1 MKGWVQVYGKTER
14 FPIHDPGVNFLLTC
28 KLVSRA
34 SPPAFPL
41 TFRLPNGI
49 ISLCV
54 FGRFPAVEFFENRG
68 AFLVIHLLIR
78 ACLKD
83 GDPNSPAVRR
93 RCGTV
98 AGGVGIG
105 LNALLFLGK
114 VIAGLATASVAMIAD
129 GVNNLSD
136 AASSVVTL
144 IGFRLAGQE
153 ADAEHPFG
161 HGRMEYVTGLIVA
174 LAILLMGVEVGKSAV
189 DALLHPQPVQ
199 ASALSLAILAA
210 AIAVKLWMF
219 FFNRALGRAIGSQ
232 AMEATAADSLSDVAS
247 TSVVLLSAL
256 LSGRVNFP
264 IDGLAGL
271 AVALLILKTG
281 WEAARETLD
290 PLLGRPMDPELAQ
303 DIDKLV
309 MSHNNI
315 LGIHDLV
322 YHDYG
327 PGRAMMSFHAEVPA
341 DGDFL
346 AIHDLIDHIERELKT
361 KHHIETVIHMDPV
374 VCDER
379 TSQLREQVAALAREI
394 DPVLTIHDFRIT
406 PGPEHT
412 NLIFDVLVP
421 HGFRLTDSQ
430 VRTEL
435 SGRIK
440 ALSERY
446 FPVIQVDRSYVD
458 LRTGVK

>member
-1 MKGWVQVYGKTER
+1 MKGWVQVYGKAER
-14 FPIHDPGVNFLLTC
+14 FPFHDTGVNFLLTGGDP
-28 KLVSRA
+28 SA
-34 SPPAFPL
+34 SHTVFPL
-41 TFRLPNGI
+41 TFDLPNGI
-49 ISLCV
+49 IFLCV
-54 FGRFPAVEFFENRG
+54 FGRVRPLNFRNRG
-68 AFLVIHLLIR
+68 AFNLIRLLIH

-83 GDPNSPAVRR
+83 GNPNSPAVRR

-98 AGGVGIG
+98 AGGIGIG
-105 LNALLFLGK
+105 LNALLFLSK
-114 VIAGLATASVAMIAD
+114 IIAGLATASVAMVAD
-129 GVNNLSD
+129 GINNLSD

-174 LAILLMGVEVGKSAV
+174 LAILLMGIEVGKSAV

-199 ASALSLAILAA
+199 ASTLSLIILAA

-247 TSVVLLSAL
+247 TSVVLVSAL

-290 PLLGRPMDPELAQ
+290 PLLGRPMDPDLAE
-303 DIDKLV
+303 DIDELV
-309 MSHNNI
+309 MSHDNI

-341 DGDFL
+341 DGNFL
-346 AIHDLIDHIERELKT
+346 ELHDLIDHIERELKA
-361 KHHIETVIHMDPV
+361 KHHIEAVIHMDPV

-394 DPVLTIHDFRIT
+394 DPALTIHDFRIT
-406 PGPEHT
+406 PGPSHT

-421 HGFRLTDSQ
+421 YGFRLTDGQ
-430 VRTEL
+430 VRTQLGQRVKEL
-435 SGRIK
+435 SD
-440 ALSERY
+440 RY
-446 FPVIQVDRSYVD
+446 YPVIQVDRSYVEN
-458 LRTGVK
+458 RVAGK